1 MPQRLTAFDR
11 DNRRPAG
18 FRLTRPAVG
27 PGTSH
32 GIFTVFPS
40 TTLFSLALGADLPY
54 ADCLYVGNLR
64 FSADG
69 DLTRLCVTYACIL
82 SSISSRAPLGFSFMG

>member
-1 MPQRLTAFDR
+1 M
-11 DNRRPAG
+11 RPA
-18 FRLTRPAVG
+18 LE
-27 PGTSH
+27 SEKSD

-40 TTLFSLALGADLPY
+40 ATDFSLTLGADLPY

-82 SSISSRAPLGFSFMG
+82 SSVSSSAALACTFMG